1 MTCGQLPKKI
11 ILVRQVLKTTT
22 CKHLK
27 YVTIN
32 GTVFC
37 GNRQHA
43 TDAAD
48 RALVVNNA
56 EYYFSE
62 ELKGNSRVQMLT

>member
-1 MTCGQLPKKI
+1 M
-11 ILVRQVLKTTT
+11 
-22 CKHLK
+22 HLK
-27 YVTIN
+27 YATIN
-32 GTVFC
+32 GTIFC

-62 ELKGNSRVQMLT
+62 ELKGNIRCPFKSADADVTWLEETDIPVIVE